1 MGNTT
6 NAHICEED
14 MVLSNSGYD
23 ETTIETKYDTSDI
36 ESGTEMTHKFENED
50 EQQQKRRFDNR

>member
-6 NAHICEED
+6 NKHICDED

-23 ETTIETKYDTSDI
+23 ETTIETKYNTSVTA
-36 ESGTEMTHKFENED
+36 SGTEITHEFENED
-50 EQQQKRRFDNR
+50 EQQQKKRFDNR